1 VVDLLDRLQTA
12 LADRYILEIDS
23 ADCPRV
29 LGRGGMAT
37 VYLARDLK
45 HNRRV
50 ALKVLHP
57 DLAQALGAERFLRE
71 IEIASQ
77 LSHPHILPLYDSG
90 SAEGLLYYVMPY
102 VAGESLRQRL
112 TRERQLPV
120 EVAIR
125 LAGEIGRALDY
136 AHQQGVIH
144 RDIKPEN
151 ILLQDQQ
158 ALVAD
163 FGISRAISGSMK
175 QGAAQKLTET
185 GLTLGTPAYM
195 SPEQATGDRTLDG
208 RSDLYSL
215 GCVVYEMLTGEPPF
229 SGPSAQAILARHVLD
244 PVPPLRTVRSAVP
257 EHAER
262 AVKRALGKV
271 PADRFDSAEDFA
283 QALLTPG
290 PQPIFQAPQPTKVFR
305 RLRLPTRPRLAVA
318 SAVLIIGAATAGML
332 FSRTAEPATLDPNL
346 LAVAPFDVLDPNLT
360 LWREGLVDYLTKNLD
375 GAGQLRTVAPAVV
388 LQRWKGRADVGSA
401 RSLGHRS
408 GARVVVFGNLSPA
421 GRDSVRVRATV
432 LDAGSKT
439 PVAEFEGLDQVDRV
453 DRLADSLTLQ
463 VLRALGRTTTGGP
476 ARLTAV
482 GTRSIPALKEF
493 LKGEQAFRRAA
504 YDSAD
509 AHYSRAIAL
518 DSSFALALHALGS
531 NREWGGGVSASNF
544 HLRAAQFNH
553 GLSPRDSVLIL
564 VDSLRAA
571 ATVYDTAYWT
581 HLRRMIDIA
590 MGASN
595 DHSDDPEPWRLLGD
609 LLFHFDY
616 AASETAAIN
625 APVHSSKEVWEAFDR
640 AIELDSTFAPAY
652 IHPIELAGNQVRARP
667 YISGYLKAVGSE
679 GGSPGIRLL
688 ARLIEPTGTADT
700 RRLLDS
706 ADTGVLKEVVDLTST
721 WQDSNEIA
729 LRLGRLYA
737 ARPRPAVD
745 NEATWLSVFQA
756 KRLAYRGHLKEA
768 RALLGNRV
776 SEIFAELALLGTVP
790 RDTASVVISHWHRER
805 NSLPGDPWP
814 PHMAEFAD
822 FVTPPVAVWLA
833 ARGDTTNI
841 LTLLDRANST
851 VKTFGPSC
859 KQACETPAPPDAAFL
874 RATPDFVR
882 ATLVLAGNDTAEA
895 LRLLLALPDSAFAHD
910 WRVRLLRFQLLAAAQ
925 RDREAIIAFDGR
937 VRPPLSPLW
946 VLGVLERGRISER
959 RGEREKATECYQF
972 VVDVWR
978 HADPELQRH
987 VSEARD
993 ALKRLT
999 AG

>member
-1 VVDLLDRLQTA
+1 VADLLDRLQAA

-23 ADCPRV
+23 ADAPRI

-37 VYLARDLK
+37 VYLAQDVK
-45 HNRRV
+45 HRRPV
-50 ALKVLHP
+50 ALKLLHP

-77 LSHPHILPLYDSG
+77 LNHPHILPLYDSG
-90 SAEGLLYYVMPY
+90 SADGLLYYVMRY

-163 FGISRAISGSMK
+163 FGISRAISGSLK

-195 SPEQATGDRTLDG
+195 SPEQASGDRLLDG

-271 PADRFDSAEDFA
+271 PADRFDNAEDFA

-290 PQPIFQAPQPTKVFR
+290 PQPVFQPTKVHR
-305 RLRLPTRPRLAVA
+305 RLRLPARPKLALA
-318 SAVLIIGAATAGML
+318 SAVLVAGVATAGML
-332 FSRTAEPATLDPNL
+332 FSRTAAPTMLDPNL
-346 LAVAPFDVLDPNLT
+346 LAVAPFDVLDPGLA

-388 LQRWKGRADVGSA
+388 LQRWKGRADAGSA
-401 RSLGHRS
+401 RRLGHRS
-408 GARVVVFGNLSPA
+408 GARIVVFGNLSPA

-453 DRLADSLTLQ
+453 DRLADSLTLE
-463 VLRALGRTTTGGP
+463 VLRGLGRTTTGGP
-476 ARLTAV
+476 MRLTAV
-482 GTRSIPALKEF
+482 GTRSIPALKAY
-493 LKGEQAFRRAA
+493 LQGQQAFRRAA

-518 DSSFALALHALGS
+518 DSTFALALHALASTRGWEGS
-531 NREWGGGVSASNF
+531 QDVV
-544 HLRAAQFNH
+544 LQMRAARFNH
-553 GLSPRDSVLIL
+553 GLSPKDSLLIL
-564 VDSLRAA
+564 ADSLRAA
-571 ATVYDTAYWT
+571 ANVPDTAYWT
-581 HLRRMIDIA
+581 HLNWMIEVA
-590 MGASN
+590 RQAGENSGE
-595 DHSDDPEPWRLLGD
+595 DPEPWLVYGD
-609 LLFHFDY
+609 LLFHYDY
-616 AASETAAIN
+616 AVAEAY
-625 APVHSSKEVWEAFDR
+625 APFGTSKQVREAFDR
-640 AIELDSTFAPAY
+640 AVELDSTFAPAY
-652 IHPIELAGNQVRARP
+652 VHPIELAGNPARARP
-667 YISGYLKAVGSE
+667 YVSGYLKAVGPD

-688 ARLIEPTGTADT
+688 ASLIDPARPNV

-706 ADTGVLKEVVDLTST
+706 TDTGVLREVVDLTST
-721 WQDSNEIA
+721 WQDSSETA
-729 LRLGRLYA
+729 LRLVRLYS
-737 ARPRPAVD
+737 ARRRPTVGS
-745 NEATWLSVFQA
+745 ESWLPGFLA
-756 KRLAYRGHLKEA
+756 ERLAYRGHLKEA
-768 RALLGNRV
+768 RAALGDRV
-776 SEIFAELALLGTVP
+776 GETFAGLALLGAIP
-790 RDTASVVISHWHRER
+790 PDTASAVAALWYREQVP
-805 NSLPGDPWP
+805 LPGDPWP
-814 PHMAEFAD
+814 AHMDKFS
-822 FVTPPVAVWLA
+822 FLVTPPVAIWWA
-833 ARGDTTNI
+833 ARGDT
-841 LTLLDRANST
+841 LGLRALLARTDSGARSADPG
-851 VKTFGPSC
+851 TFPRDI
-859 KQACETPAPPDAAFL
+859 ATT
-874 RATPDFVR
+874 RATPGFVR
-882 ATLVLAGNDTAEA
+882 ATLALARKDTAEA
-895 LRLLLALPDSAFAHD
+895 LRRVLALPDSAFAQD
-910 WRVRLLRFQLLAAAQ
+910 WSVRLLKFQLLAAVG
-925 RDREAIIAFDGR
+925 RDRDAAKVFDGR
-937 VRPPLSPLW
+937 VLPALSPLW
-946 VLGVLERGRISER
+946 VLGILERGRVAER
-959 RGEREKATECYQF
+959 RGEQAKAIECYQF

-987 VSEARD
+987 VSEARE
-993 ALKRLT
+993 ALERL
-999 AG
+999 ASG

>member
-1 VVDLLDRLQTA
+1 VADLLDRLQAA

-23 ADCPRV
+23 ADAPRI

-37 VYLARDLK
+37 VYLAQDVK
-45 HNRRV
+45 HRRPV
-50 ALKVLHP
+50 ALKLLHP

-77 LSHPHILPLYDSG
+77 LNHPHILPLYDSG
-90 SAEGLLYYVMPY
+90 SADGLLYYVMPY

-163 FGISRAISGSMK
+163 FGISRAISGSLK

-185 GLTLGTPAYM
+185 GLTLGTPQYM
-195 SPEQATGDRTLDG
+195 SPEQASGDRLLDG

-257 EHAER
+257 EHTER

-271 PADRFDSAEDFA
+271 PADRFDNAEDFA

-290 PQPIFQAPQPTKVFR
+290 PLQAFQPTKVQR
-305 RLRLPTRPRLAVA
+305 RLRLPVRPRLALA
-318 SAVLIIGAATAGML
+318 SAVLVAGAAGAGML
-332 FSRTAEPATLDPNL
+332 FSRTAEPAALDPNL
-346 LAVAPFDVLDPNLT
+346 LAVAPFDVVDPKLQ
-360 LWREGLVDYLTKNLD
+360 LWREGLVDYLSKNLD

-388 LQRWKGRADVGSA
+388 LQRWKGRADAGSA
-401 RSLGHRS
+401 RLLGHRS
-408 GARVVVFGNLSPA
+408 GARIVVFGNLAPA

-439 PVAEFEGLDQVDRV
+439 PVAEFEGLDQVDRI

-463 VLRALGRTTTGGP
+463 VLRGLGRTTTGGP
-476 ARLTAV
+476 LRLTAV

-518 DSSFALALHALGS
+518 DSSFALALHAMGS
-531 NREWGGGVSASNF
+531 NREWGGGGRGGNF

-564 VDSLRAA
+564 VDSLRTAA
-571 ATVYDTAYWT
+571 IGYDTTYWT
-581 HLRRMIDIA
+581 HLRRMIGIA
-590 MGASN
+590 MGATD
-595 DHSDDPEPWRLLGD
+595 DHSEDPEPWRLLGD

-616 AASETAAIN
+616 AASEIGAVNAA
-625 APVHSSKEVWEAFDR
+625 ARGAFDR

-652 IHPIELAGNQVRARP
+652 IHPIELAGNPTRARS

-688 ARLIEPTGTADT
+688 AGLIEPARTADT

-706 ADTGVLKEVVDLTST
+706 TDTGVLKEVLDLTST

-729 LRLGRLYA
+729 LHLGRLYA
-737 ARPRPAVD
+737 ARPRPAID
-745 NEATWLSVFQA
+745 NEAAWLSVFLA

-833 ARGDTTNI
+833 ARGDTAN
-841 LTLLDRANST
+841 LLALLARANST
-851 VKTFGPSC
+851 VKMFGPSC
-859 KQACETPAPPDAAFL
+859 KQACESPGPPDAAFL

-882 ATLVLAGNDTAEA
+882 ATLVLARKDTADA
-895 LRLLLALPDSAFAHD
+895 LRRLLALPDSAVAHD
-910 WRVRLLRFQLLAAAQ
+910 RRVRLLRFQLLASAQ
-925 RDREAIIAFDGR
+925 RDREAIIAFDGP
-937 VRPPLSPLW
+937 VRPPISPLW
-946 VLGVLERGRISER
+946 VLGMLERGRISER
-959 RGEREKATECYQF
+959 RGEREKATECYRF

-978 HADPELQRH
+978 HADPELQHH

-993 ALKRLT
+993 ALKRV
-999 AG
+999 AAR